1 MTSSTDKIQAAN
13 GGTTTTT
20 KDPKTHKHGLA
31 VLRQMEA
38 QSLLRVIND
47 ALYET
52 QMLTHDLGEGLRGD
66 SGEIPHAQLGNQ
78 LLEAL
83 ACLET
88 ADHYLRMLDGVI
100 DTGEPLSEAPIP
112 FR

>member
-1 MTSSTDKIQAAN
+1 MTSSTDQIQAAN
-13 GGTTTTT
+13 GGITTT
-20 KDPKTHKHGLA
+20 DPKHPKHGLA
-31 VLRQMEA
+31 ALRHMEA
-38 QSLLRVIND
+38 QGLIRVIND
-47 ALYET
+47 ALFET
-52 QMLTHDLGEGLRGD
+52 ERLTHEMGQGLQNADPGV
-66 SGEIPHAQLGNQ
+66 IPHAQLGSQ

-88 ADHYLRMLDGVI
+88 GDHYLRMLDGVI

>member
-13 GGTTTTT
+13 GGTTTSETE
-20 KDPKTHKHGLA
+20 PEYGLSVVRRREGQA
-31 VLRQMEA
+31 LSQIV
-38 QSLLRVIND
+38 SD
-47 ALYET
+47 ALWEANS
-52 QMLTHDLGEGLRGD
+52 LAGNINRALRDQGGPVRPQD
-66 SGEIPHAQLGNQ
+66 VPNKV
-78 LLEAL
+78 LEVL